1 MWHPVGPLRA
11 RVYWRRRLVV
21 LGALLAVVGGG
32 TWLTLALVEARA
44 ADGGGTASAA
54 SGSPVPT
61 PALEQVVPSV
71 SSIATPTPPDATAAA
86 AAASSAAKSA
96 AARARP
102 SAPAPVAGGPCSDAM
117 ISLVV
122 RTAPTVAPESKPTFQ
137 IMVGNVSAVPCVRPL
152 DKNLREIVLQDGQGR
167 RIWASNDCFPE
178 TSSEPRTLAPR
189 EAVALPVVWG
199 GLTSEPTCTRP
210 RVAPGPGGYFLIARL
225 GTKASAKVAVTLR

>member
-1 MWHPVGPLRA
+1 VWHPVGPLRA

-21 LGALLAVVGGG
+21 LGAILAVLAGG
-32 TWLTLALVEARA
+32 TWLTLALVAARA
-44 ADGGGTASAA
+44 GDGAGTSPAA
-54 SGSPVPT
+54 SGSPVRT
-61 PALEQVVPSV
+61 PALEQVVPSA

-102 SAPAPVAGGPCSDAM
+102 SAPAPVAGGPCTDAM

-122 RTAPTVAPESKPTFQ
+122 RTDSTVAPGNKPTFE
-137 IMVGNVSAVPCVRPL
+137 IVVGNISAVPCVRAL

-189 EAVALPVVWG
+189 EAVALPVTWG
-199 GLTSEPTCTRP
+199 GLTSEPTCTQP
-210 RVAPGPGGYFLIARL
+210 RTAPGPGSYFLIARL
-225 GTKASAKVAVTLR
+225 GTKVSAKTPVTLS